1 MMDDNIVT
9 FMRSIGI
16 EETDAELLWRL
27 VAGRGQRS
35 RQCKSGLFF
44 FADIA
49 LLSVM
54 ESSVQPS
61 GRCTCIRID
70 IYIYLIYQNNYL
82 FRFQQAHNID

>member
-61 GRCTCIRID
+61 GRCTCIRIY
-70 IYIYLIYQNNYL
+70 IYIFDISKQL
-82 FRFQQAHNID
+82 FI

>member
-44 FADIA
+44 FVDIA
-49 LLSVM
+49 LLSV
-54 ESSVQPS
+54 
-61 GRCTCIRID
+61 
-70 IYIYLIYQNNYL
+70 
-82 FRFQQAHNID
+82 